1 MGGNEVKE
9 IKIEENTIITLENGI
24 ELLLL
29 KQIGEMFI
37 AKNYSN
43 LCDDNYY
50 IVEQIR
56 MKNGDVCVN
65 VIHNVKEEINDIDQ
79 LKKALQQKNPDGKT
93 VEIMRITTKE
103 EMIVQKMRIVLEDK
117 DLSYKFDGHPFPC
130 FTVPM
135 QSNEVKLTMTI
146 EYAEGHIMYRVSF
159 PIEIHEEY
167 KLLAAIYICNYNR
180 KNPFKWNL
188 DYARGLL
195 SMRYSYD
202 VDEPEFFEAAVF
214 GKFIRE
220 IFESI
225 FDQYSNLKD
234 ICKGNVSKK
243 RKDSY
248 AEILR
253 RSLNMLLYN
262 ENNKGRKACIHED
275 NDSGPPNPFK
285 AAKMMTGIEEEN
297 PEDGAMSEMDLW
309 IATDRFIDQLAKG
322 GKVPSFEE
330 FMKMRADKKKRE
342 KTGNRLGI
350 LPFEDVMK
358 P

>member
-1 MGGNEVKE
+1 MGGNEVNE
-9 IKIEENTIITLENGI
+9 IEIGENTIITLENGI
-24 ELLLL
+24 ELILL
-29 KQIGEMFI
+29 KQFGEMFI

-65 VIHNVKEEINDIDQ
+65 AIHSMKEEINDIDQ
-79 LKKALQQKNPDGKT
+79 LKKIKKKKKPDEKS

-103 EMIVQKMRIVLEDK
+103 EMIVQKMRTVLEDEN
-117 DLSYKFDGHPFPC
+117 LSYKFDGSPFSC

-135 QSNEVKLTMTI
+135 KSNNVNLTMTI
-146 EYAEGHIMYRVSF
+146 EYVEGHIMYRVSF

-195 SMRYSYD
+195 SMRYTYD
-202 VDEPEFFEAAVF
+202 VDEPEYFEAAVF

-225 FDQYSNLKD
+225 LDQYSNLRD
-234 ICKGNVSKK
+234 ICIGNISKK

-248 AEILR
+248 VEILR
-253 RSLNMLLYN
+253 ISLSELLYN
-262 ENNKGRKACIHED
+262 ENKKEKNKDIHKD
-275 NDSGPPNPFK
+275 NDPGPPNPFK

-342 KTGNRLGI
+342 KTGNRPSL